1 MTDLK
6 IKREES
12 KIAELKARLKYAEE
26 NTKYYERKYE
36 EISARDREFKDKFRE
51 LILMALER

>member
-1 MTDLK
+1 MSDPK

-12 KIAELKARLKYAEE
+12 KIAELKARLKYSEE

>member
-12 KIAELKARLKYAEE
+12 KIAELKAKLKYAEE